1 MKKKMPYVLAGI
13 LLMISLMCMA
23 CGSTQEATALP
34 DDANESIQDE
44 EDEDLQND
52 PNDGLGGDLN
62 EDTVNDFSGFEG
74 IWLGEANNDYDYMEF
89 DSEGN
94 WTLYLSGEVM
104 DEGYLRYEPEWEAI
118 YAYSNR
124 DDSGSRIAMEEG
136 QLYSAAYGYFN
147 PGEGMEYL
155 WYKDGGEFTE
165 DDEPVAY
172 VENGSGGSGN
182 QNAHP
187 DSYWSWDSDLCQRNV
202 SEFEGVWYY
211 DGDLSAEM
219 YVVIDGN
226 GDWSYYQ
233 RTPGAEAAEMDHAY
247 SLIPRM
253 KQVPIMRIL
262 PYMMAYPTRYS
273 TLTAICSYGEMK
285 ALITGWSDG
294 KEEQSMKK
302 RQIKRFFLTVPV
314 VLGLSLVACG
324 ASGNVAGDDWRTS
337 GVVAGSGTITHDGQ
351 SDVLV
356 SFIDEYGD
364 NLSTITIGEEDQ
376 DTAEKTDPAMNLE
389 DYVGLWEYQG
399 ENRWLRIH
407 DDSTWEFVNDQDD
420 VIESGTLWV
429 EENGITLHFD
439 GSGDTLQ
446 LDLTIS
452 GDLMDLTNGG
462 SLFPVEAIQSSVP
475 YFTRNGLEMNA
486 EVELGTFLLAN
497 GASSYSGEGN
507 GYRRSDCYWEVTKKA
522 DDIHNG
528 IRDLHF
534 DAICY
539 IPESAI
545 STAANGTVVV
555 SSELYDAYT
564 GMWLTAGSTFNNSS
578 RGDNYYLHTVS
589 WRGNS
594 YLIEFTYSTDWNFQV
609 GDWGAVLTK
618 SYSVYMP
625 ADYDG
630 LVFAAQAEPDTY
642 QESARK
648 MQLDSIS
655 PEACV
660 LDLDTLEPYSSLYFS
675 LCD

>member
-1 MKKKMPYVLAGI
+1 
-13 LLMISLMCMA
+13 
-23 CGSTQEATALP
+23 
-34 DDANESIQDE
+34 
-44 EDEDLQND
+44 
-52 PNDGLGGDLN
+52 
-62 EDTVNDFSGFEG
+62 
-74 IWLGEANNDYDYMEF
+74 
-89 DSEGN
+89 
-94 WTLYLSGEVM
+94 
-104 DEGYLRYEPEWEAI
+104 
-118 YAYSNR
+118 
-124 DDSGSRIAMEEG
+124 
-136 QLYSAAYGYFN
+136 
-147 PGEGMEYL
+147 
-155 WYKDGGEFTE
+155 
-165 DDEPVAY
+165 
-172 VENGSGGSGN
+172 
-182 QNAHP
+182 
-187 DSYWSWDSDLCQRNV
+187 
-202 SEFEGVWYY
+202 
-211 DGDLSAEM
+211 
-219 YVVIDGN
+219 
-226 GDWSYYQ
+226 
-233 RTPGAEAAEMDHAY
+233 
-247 SLIPRM
+247 
-253 KQVPIMRIL
+253 
-262 PYMMAYPTRYS
+262 
-273 TLTAICSYGEMK
+273 
-285 ALITGWSDG
+285 
-294 KEEQSMKK
+294 MKK

-324 ASGNVAGDDWRTS
+324 ASGDVAGDGWRTS
-337 GVVAGSGTITHDGQ
+337 GVVAGSGTITHDGE

-376 DTAEKTDPAMNLE
+376 DTAEETDPAMNLE

-446 LDLTIS
+446 LDFTVS

-475 YFTRNGLEMNA
+475 YFTRNG
-486 EVELGTFLLAN
+486 
-497 GASSYSGEGN
+497 
-507 GYRRSDCYWEVTKKA
+507 RSDCYWEVTKKA
-522 DDIHNG
+522 DDIHDG